1 MHKINHY
8 LYIKTVLSLVILALT
23 ACQPGSDSLRSP
35 TEPIQSK
42 DADSSQPQPAEL
54 VTPTRIDNSAVSTN
68 APPVPEG
75 GISFEDLR
83 ESTPLAP
90 VNLRASLS
98 SQGVRLDWDPA
109 PPVDFP
115 HSYSDTID
123 HYNVYKGSAA
133 EADLILLAETV
144 QPYFIDQDAI
154 PGSSYYYAVSAV
166 HEGPVEGLRTD
177 PLMWTHP

>member
-1 MHKINHY
+1 MQKINHY
-8 LYIKTVLSLVILALT
+8 LYIKTVLSLVILSLS

-35 TEPIQSK
+35 KEPIQSK
-42 DADSSQPQPAEL
+42 EADSSQPQPAEL
-54 VTPTRIDNSAVSTN
+54 VTPTGNDHSAVPTD

-83 ESTPLAP
+83 ESTPMAP

-109 PPVDFP
+109 PPADFA
-115 HSYSDTID
+115 HSYSDRID
-123 HYNVYKGSAA
+123 HYNVYKSSAA
-133 EADLILLAETV
+133 EADLILVAETD

-154 PGSSYYYAVSAV
+154 PGSAYYYAVSAV
-166 HEGPVEGLRTD
+166 HEGPVEGSRTD
-177 PLMWTHP
+177 ALMWTHP